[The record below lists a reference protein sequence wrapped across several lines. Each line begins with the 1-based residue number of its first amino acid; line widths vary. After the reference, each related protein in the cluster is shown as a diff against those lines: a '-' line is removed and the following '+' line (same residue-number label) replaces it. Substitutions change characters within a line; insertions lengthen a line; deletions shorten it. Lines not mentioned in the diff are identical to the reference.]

1 MRRPRFTIATLL
13 ALVVVM
19 AVSFAA
25 LREATDLWDG
35 GVFTAALAALLVS
48 VLLAVHRT
56 DNQRAFWLGFALF
69 GSAYLIGSLSP
80 PVESRLP
87 TTKDLALLDSKLS
100 DRVVAGTWALST
112 AGGSP
117 TTGYAMPT
125 LALSA
130 DGKWLVDGMGGLVQ
144 VMNPVTGAPVA
155 GPYGTTANFVRI
167 GHSLLALVIG
177 FVGGCL
183 SRRLYASGTTG

>member
-1 MRRPRFTIATLL
+1 
-13 ALVVVM
+13 
-19 AVSFAA
+19 VSFAA

-48 VLLAVHRT
+48 MLLAVHRR
-56 DNQRAFWLGFALF
+56 DDKRAFWLGFALF
-69 GSAYLIGSLSP
+69 GSAYLIASLIP
-80 PVESRLP
+80 PIESRFP
-87 TTKDLALLDSKLS
+87 TTSGLALLDSKLS
-100 DRVVAGTWALST
+100 DRVIAMTWSIST
-112 AGGSP
+112 TGGST

-130 DGKWLVDGMGGLVQ
+130 DGKSLVDGTGGWVQ
-144 VMNPVTGAPVA
+144 VLNSVTGASVA
-155 GPYGTTANFVRI
+155 GPHGTTENFVRI

-183 SRRLYASGTTG
+183 SRQQYARGQSVNCQGPPGRARCSPPTE